1 MFVLSLSV
9 RGLECSFHTIILFFL
24 FPLFFIIYDIGPVG
38 FKRFSC
44 DPLPFPVCPF
54 PVKQGLFSMGD
65 FILRAAK
72 LDKIFE
78 RTNSIWDKN
87 TFFLFFS
94 PLGKL
99 RKENEKKNEEN

>member
-1 MFVLSLSV
+1 
-9 RGLECSFHTIILFFL
+9 
-24 FPLFFIIYDIGPVG
+24 
-38 FKRFSC
+38 
-44 DPLPFPVCPF
+44 
-54 PVKQGLFSMGD
+54 MGD

-94 PLGKL
+94 PLDKL

>member
-1 MFVLSLSV
+1 
-9 RGLECSFHTIILFFL
+9 
-24 FPLFFIIYDIGPVG
+24 
-38 FKRFSC
+38 
-44 DPLPFPVCPF
+44 
-54 PVKQGLFSMGD
+54 MGD